1 MAEKPVTYAER
12 VEVFYS
18 AEHWRILADLRARAI
33 EVMEALERAH
43 IFCIV
48 HGSIARG
55 DVSPRSDVDIF
66 VPQIYPSFTIENALR
81 MSGLPVSR
89 RMLIQATPSYS
100 IKGYIEID
108 ERRCVSFPLS
118 KMRSVEREFYRFG
131 GEATLTM
138 LKKDVRV
145 PGVDKRLMLIEPTKK
160 GHIESSIV
168 GQEERVAKLLG
179 ISVDTVLDRVRTL
192 LRRDKVGRT
201 GLFIERELSPDENFE
216 SVLKKLADTNPAV
229 RRRLREK

>member
-18 AEHWRILADLRARAI
+18 AERWRILADLRARAI

>member
-131 GEATLTM
+131 GEATLTI

-229 RRRLREK
+229 RRRLRKK